1 MRLPGSAAILSGMD
15 EYSWPADGDRLA
27 ERAAERWLETV
38 AALPEGITVTG
49 QVIGRQPFGV
59 FVQIAGVRDAV
70 GLAEITTMPR
80 GVALPP
86 LGIAVRGR
94 VTSYAAHNHQ
104 VKLRLSD
111 R

>member
-1 MRLPGSAAILSGMD
+1 VD

-27 ERAAERWLETV
+27 EPAAERWLETA
-38 AALPEGITVTG
+38 AALPEGIVVTG

-70 GLAEITTMPR
+70 GLAEITTMPH

-86 LGIAVRGR
+86 IGTVVRGT
-94 VTSYAAHNHQ
+94 VISHAAHNHQ
-104 VKLRLSD
+104 VKLRLVD